1 MFYFEYAKAR
11 RISDGFSR
19 FFILDILLRR
29 RIFRSQIGNENAR
42 RGAYYAYVSTAQ
54 FEDDNAV
61 GEKDKSNVSRF
72 CLHTYTASAQSSR

>member
-11 RISDGFSR
+11 RISDGFSH
-19 FFILDILLRR
+19 FFLLNILLRR
-29 RIFRSQIGNENAR
+29 RIFRSQLGNENAR
-42 RGAYYAYVSTAQ
+42 RGAYYAYVSTEQ

-72 CLHTYTASAQSSR
+72 CSRICTA